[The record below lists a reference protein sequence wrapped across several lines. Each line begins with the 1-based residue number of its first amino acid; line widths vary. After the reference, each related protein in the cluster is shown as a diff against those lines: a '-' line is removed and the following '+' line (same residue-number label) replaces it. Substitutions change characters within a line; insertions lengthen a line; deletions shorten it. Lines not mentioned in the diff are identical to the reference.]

1 MTSLEGWGSAIE
13 LHPRDCLREPVRE
26 NGHSVRGRTPDDK
39 IVELRSLWEG

>member
-1 MTSLEGWGSAIE
+1 
-13 LHPRDCLREPVRE
+13 VRE